1 MAKRAPLPQ
10 PTRAP
15 PARSTERWLGLIALS
30 AALVLA
36 IAAALVRAVALDSID
51 AARTV
56 ARSSQVAGE
65 LYQLQIALESAE
77 GGQRG
82 FVLMGKPSYLEPYTA
97 ARYQASLHL
106 NALRPLTYNLP
117 DQYHDLLL
125 LEPLV
130 TQRFD
135 YLSRSIDLR
144 QEAGLDGARR
154 LLEAD
159 PGKKTIE
166 PIEAL
171 VTTMQQREAT
181 RLQSAMNRQES
192 TANEALAVMVATLT
206 ALAVLS
212 LFFWGVLK
220 REFLLRR
227 RLEKGLFDSATSDDL
242 TGAVNRPEFER
253 LLGEEWAFRLR
264 YATPLSMLLIDVI
277 NIDEIAAE
285 HGMRVGDATLR
296 DVVRRLRG
304 RLRTT
309 ERLARYG
316 GQQFALL
323 LPQQLNAAAQ
333 LARQLVEL
341 VAGSPYF
348 IGDVTSETQKTIEIM
363 VCIGVADASDVDE
376 QGELVQAAGD
386 ALHLAKRS
394 GPNQVE
400 TYRLSMRRDA
410 MTVRRVS

>member
-10 PTRAP
+10 PQRNL
-15 PARSTERWLGLIALS
+15 PARATERWLGLIALI

-36 IAAALVRAVALDSID
+36 VSLALVRSVALESID

-56 ARSSQVAGE
+56 AHSSQVAAE
-65 LYQLQIALESAE
+65 LYQLQIALEAAE

-82 FVLMGKPSYLEPYTA
+82 FILMGKPSYLDPYQA
-97 ARYQASLHL
+97 ARFRATLHL
-106 NALRPLTYNLP
+106 AALRPLTYRLP
-117 DQYHDLLL
+117 DQYPDLQK

-130 TQRFD
+130 TQRFE
-135 YLSRSIDLR
+135 YLSRTIDLR
-144 QEAGLDGARR
+144 QEAGVDAAKR

-159 PGKKTIE
+159 SGKKTIE
-166 PIEAL
+166 PIETL
-171 VTTMQQREAT
+171 VTAMQQRESA
-181 RLQSAMNRQES
+181 RLQAGMARQEG
-192 TANEALAVMVATLT
+192 TANEALGVMVVTLT
-206 ALAVLS
+206 ALLLLS

-242 TGAVNRPEFER
+242 TGAMNRPEFER

-264 YATPLSMLLIDVI
+264 YATPLSMLLVDVV
-277 NIDEIAAE
+277 NIDDIAANY
-285 HGMRVGDATLR
+285 GLRIGDATLR

-309 ERLARYG
+309 ERLARFG

-341 VAGSPYF
+341 VAGTPYF
-348 IGDVTSETQKTIEIM
+348 IGDATAETQQTVEVM

-376 QGELVQAAGD
+376 QGELIQAAGD
-386 ALHLAKRS
+386 ALHLAKS
-394 GPNQVE
+394 NGPNQVE

-410 MTVRRVS
+410 TPRAG